1 MKFVKRLSKV
11 KTVVVKKLSSI
22 KISSYK
28 IYTKTKNRQEEKL
41 KNFFK
46 IIEAMFCTAA
56 RRDDCDCASSYSGA
70 RSATNPTLTQ
80 TQSMH

>member
-46 IIEAMFCTAA
+46 IIEAMFCFGNQFLKMILNE
-56 RRDDCDCASSYSGA
+56 SQLFGFYSFIKLHVSTV
-70 RSATNPTLTQ
+70 R
-80 TQSMH
+80 